1 MLRVAHFVDAVVGGD
16 THVDTTSL
24 CVVSPV
30 GAVLAE
36 ITIDNDEDGYA
47 QAVTW
52 VLQSVP
58 SERFLVGLEGTR
70 SYGAGLC
77 RALQAV
83 GIRVVEVERPS
94 RGERGRRGKSDT
106 GDAVLAANKVLAMP
120 PDRVPAPRA
129 GDGVREALR
138 LLTVDREQMTTQRT
152 RLVNQLYAD
161 LLTGNAEQHA
171 LRKKDLTSGTLRKLA
186 GARGRSGRP
195 IDEQARLVVLRR
207 KAQDIVR
214 LDQQIRENERQLNTI
229 LDEVAPQLLEQVGVG
244 PVVAA
249 QLIVSY
255 SHHGRCRSEA
265 AFAALAGVSPIEASS
280 GRITRHR
287 LNRGGDRRLN
297 RALHVVAVT
306 RVKHDPRTRAYIQRR
321 SKDLTDREIRRMLK
335 RYITRDLYGGPADH
349 RRPTPEE
356 DHQHGHPGR
365 VTPPRR
371 SGIGLRASPGQAPW
385 PARKRLTWAGRGS
398 RVKGGRR
405 PSRSDAQHP

>member
-1 MLRVAHFVDAVVGGD
+1 
-16 THVDTTSL
+16 
-24 CVVSPV
+24 
-30 GAVLAE
+30 
-36 ITIDNDEDGYA
+36 
-47 QAVTW
+47 
-52 VLQSVP
+52 
-58 SERFLVGLEGTR
+58 
-70 SYGAGLC
+70 
-77 RALQAV
+77 
-83 GIRVVEVERPS
+83 
-94 RGERGRRGKSDT
+94 
-106 GDAVLAANKVLAMP
+106 
-120 PDRVPAPRA
+120 
-129 GDGVREALR
+129 
-138 LLTVDREQMTTQRT
+138 MTTQRT

-161 LLTGNAEQHA
+161 LLTDNAEQHA

-335 RYITRDLYGGPADH
+335 RYITRDLYGVLRTIDAL
-349 RRPTPEE
+349 
-356 DHQHGHPGR
+356 HPKR
-365 VTPPRR
+365 TTSTVTP
-371 SGIGLRASPGQAPW
+371 AA
-385 PARKRLTWAGRGS
+385 
-398 RVKGGRR
+398 
-405 PSRSDAQHP
+405 